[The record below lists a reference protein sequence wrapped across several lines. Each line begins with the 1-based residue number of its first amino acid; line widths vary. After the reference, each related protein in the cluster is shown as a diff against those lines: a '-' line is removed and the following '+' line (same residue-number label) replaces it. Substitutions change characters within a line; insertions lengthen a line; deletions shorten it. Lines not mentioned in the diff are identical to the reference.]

1 MKFVQIANIHQ
12 ALNVLAQERLPV
24 AYEIAKNIKEC
35 DKVITEVQELLKVL
49 FQTYV
54 DRDLS
59 GNIITYTEN
68 DKQVNKIS
76 DPNQLKLYN
85 EEIAKIDAEDHD
97 IKLTPIS
104 GEKFAGKEIP
114 ATVLLPL
121 LDTVIV
127 D

>member
-59 GNIITYTEN
+59 GNIIAYSEN

-76 DPNQLKLYN
+76 DPAQLKLYT